1 MTGFGPAE
9 RGGGRVV
16 VKNTVATL
24 TVVEILAYALA
35 SVLFLGPLL
44 TNRVSATR
52 AARAVLV
59 AAFAAQLVDIGLR
72 CAAGQNPVSSTPE
85 AVSFVGFLIAGG
97 FLFASLRYRLTTAGA
112 FAVPASLTLL
122 VMARVVPAGPGT
134 PRMGALGLTHVFLA
148 MVGVAVFAFAAVL
161 AILYL
166 REERRLRQ
174 KRFDRLE
181 DESLSTLDRLALRC
195 VSIGFPVF
203 TFALV
208 TGAVWVA
215 RLGGVTAADARRP
228 EYFLAVAAWLAF
240 GVLLLARVGAG
251 WRGKRAAWLTLG
263 GFGGTL
269 SVLLLYILR
278 YLS

>member
-1 MTGFGPAE
+1 M
-9 RGGGRVV
+9 
-16 VKNTVATL
+16 VKTRAVATL

-35 SVLFLGPLL
+35 AALFLGHLL
-44 TNRVSATR
+44 TKRVTATR
-52 AARAVLV
+52 AARILLAGAFVL
-59 AAFAAQLVDIGLR
+59 QLVDIGVR
-72 CAAGQNPVSSTPE
+72 CVAGENPVSSTPN
-85 AVSFVGFLIAGG
+85 AASFVGFLIAGA
-97 FLFASLRYRLTTAGA
+97 FLGASLRYKLTTAGA
-112 FAVPASLTLL
+112 FVVPASLTLL
-122 VMARVVPAGPGT
+122 VLARVVPAEPGA

-148 MVGVAVFAFAAVL
+148 TVGVAVFAFAAVL
-161 AILYL
+161 AVLYL

-181 DESLSTLDRLALRC
+181 DVSLSTLDRLALRC

-208 TGAVWVA
+208 TGAVWIA
-215 RLGGVTAADARRP
+215 RLGGLSSVDARRP
-228 EYFLAVAAWLAF
+228 EYLLAVLAWLAF

-278 YLS
+278 SLG